1 MRLVSAGPRGD
12 VEPAQFRLGGPLGVF
27 VREKEKRRS
36 AGHSKARIAGFHFS
50 FFELFLGR
58 QLFAFPQ
65 SIRRPLYAFG
75 REHSYIHAVRQRKRY
90 LAVSLSQR
98 ASGPMARYFFHIRE
112 DDQIEEDPR
121 RYRSAEHRGRPRRA
135 AREIVAELVVQGE
148 QIGKK
153 RFEIVDEM
161 GISSRFTRS
170 PQW

>member
-1 MRLVSAGPRGD
+1 MESLFARKRNDVAPAIRKRGSLD
-12 VEPAQFRLGGPLGVF
+12 STFPSLSSFQAANSSLSHSRLGDLCTLLDGTF
-27 VREKEKRRS
+27 VHPR
-36 AGHSKARIAGFHFS
+36 
-50 FFELFLGR
+50 
-58 QLFAFPQ
+58 
-65 SIRRPLYAFG
+65 
-75 REHSYIHAVRQRKRY
+75 AVRQRKRY